1 MSRTDYNGAVP
12 DSFHGPNSG
21 LLEDA
26 YGKRRGRVF
35 NDRLR
40 RSWRRSDS
48 ALCVG
53 LDPRLDRVPAHLK
66 GGSDPLFAF
75 CREIVDATADLVCAF
90 KPQFAYFAAE
100 RAETQLEALIAYIH
114 REHPGVPV
122 ILDAKRNDI
131 GSTAEQY
138 ARELFDRYGADA
150 ATVNPYLGWDS
161 VAPYADYD
169 GRGVV
174 VLCLTSNP
182 DSAWLQ
188 DHPAN
193 DPTYLR
199 VADMAAENDRGN
211 LLLVVGATFPEQLGR
226 VRERAPALP
235 FLVPGVGAQGG
246 DVGAVFAHG
255 LDAEGAGLVV
265 SASRSIIYAGQGE
278 GFADAARRTAQDLR
292 DEMRRARDAATRAM
306 P

>member
-1 MSRTDYNGAVP
+1 MPSP
-12 DSFHGPNSG
+12 
-21 LLEDA
+21 
-26 YGKRRGRVF
+26 
-35 NDRLR
+35 LR
-40 RSWRRSDS
+40 
-48 ALCVG
+48 
-53 LDPRLDRVPAHLK
+53 K
-66 GGSDPLFAF
+66 TTEPLFAF

-90 KPQFAYFAAE
+90 KPQIAYFAAE
-100 RAETQLEALIAYIH
+100 RAEAELEALIAYIH
-114 REHPGVPV
+114 REHPGIPV

-138 ARELFDRYGADA
+138 ARELFDRYDADA

-161 VAPYADYD
+161 VAPYADHA

-188 DHPAN
+188 DHPTG
-193 DPTYLR
+193 DPAYLR

-211 LLLVVGATFPEQLGR
+211 LLLVVGATFPSQLGK

-246 DVGAVFAHG
+246 DVRAVFAHG
-255 LDAEGAGLVV
+255 LDDNGEGLVV
-265 SASRSIIYAGQGE
+265 NASRSIIFADVGRDY
-278 GFADAARRTAQDLR
+278 ADAARRAAQDLR
-292 DEMRRARDAATRAM
+292 DEMRRARDAVDQERLNGDLPHA
-306 P
+306 